1 MKEFLL
7 TLPER
12 IINRITSIFYWFL
25 LPHMEASS
33 RIYRDAE
40 LKGLKYIH
48 IGKGTVI
55 MKHAVITAYDNYE
68 GVSQNPLIKIG
79 NHVSIGEYAH
89 ITSFDKV
96 VIGDNVL
103 FGRRVTISDNNHG
116 SLEWDQL
123 QLPPLKR
130 KLTSKGPV
138 IIEDDVWIGENAV
151 VLSGV
156 TVGRGSI
163 IGANSVVTHNV
174 PPYSLCCGN
183 PARIIK
189 TIDNSNTK

>member
-1 MKEFLL
+1 
-7 TLPER
+7 
-12 IINRITSIFYWFL
+12 
-25 LPHMEASS
+25 
-33 RIYRDAE
+33 
-40 LKGLKYIH
+40 
-48 IGKGTVI
+48 
-55 MKHAVITAYDNYE
+55 MKHAVITAYDRYE
-68 GVSQNPLIKIG
+68 GIEYQPSIRIG
-79 NHVSIGEYAH
+79 SHVSIGEYVH

-123 QLPPLKR
+123 QLHPLKR

-138 IIEDDVWIGENAV
+138 VIEDDVWMGENAV

-163 IGANSVVTHNV
+163 VGANSVVTHDV

-189 TIDNSNTK
+189 TVETKGIEG